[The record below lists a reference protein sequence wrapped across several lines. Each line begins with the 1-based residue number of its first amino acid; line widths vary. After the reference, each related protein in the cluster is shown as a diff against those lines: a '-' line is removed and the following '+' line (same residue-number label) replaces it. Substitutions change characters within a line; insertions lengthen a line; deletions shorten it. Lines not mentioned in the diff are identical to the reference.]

1 MTIRFLSVFLCSMI
15 TVPMFALAQESEITT
30 TGGCVFTYASPSSA
44 SLIRGEAQVTTS
56 VELVD
61 GEAWTSGSHDARV
74 DLPYCDSAGGYCVK
88 LAGTPLF
95 IPADEALLDGIRWKH
110 AGYLYVAGIPFVD
123 LSRGPIR
130 ITPIFAYADI
140 NDPGTGLDFDTVFFI
155 DEEKNLRGYSFWKHD
170 VRFGSQPIKM
180 LSNYWLV
187 GDKAPISCFKGG
199 KKQKGL

>member
-1 MTIRFLSVFLCSMI
+1 
-15 TVPMFALAQESEITT
+15 MFVLAQESEIST
-30 TGGCVFTYASPSSA
+30 TGKCVFTYTSPSSV

-56 VELVD
+56 VEIVD

-95 IPADEALLDGIRWKH
+95 IPANQATLEGNKWKH
-110 AGYLYVAGIPFVD
+110 AGYSYVVGIPFVD
-123 LSRGPIR
+123 LSRGPIK
-130 ITPIFAYADI
+130 ITPIFAYADK
-140 NDPGTGLDFDTVFFI
+140 NYPKTRLDLNAVFFI
-155 DEEKNLRGYSFWKHD
+155 DEEQNLRGYSFWKHD

-199 KKQKGL
+199 KKGNS